1 MAADDFFSRWSRKN
15 EEARLARELEQAA
28 APLAAPAPDP
38 YEGRLPTLEDV
49 QQVAI
54 DADFSPF
61 LRQGVDESVKRS
73 ALKKLFTDPH
83 FNIMDGL
90 DIYIDDYSKS
100 DPIPPE
106 MMAMLRHAKDLF
118 NPPGLRDARVM
129 DMIEAAPAAEPE
141 PGPAVDAAPEPAAA
155 ESVDAGSEA
164 TGGAG
169 PDQQQAAAP
178 EREDVPDL
186 LEGNE
191 EGPEQQGMAAAS
203 QDLVDDATVPAVP
216 ATLQSP
222 QTPAPRVNE
231 ISENPGNPSR

>member
-15 EEARLARELEQAA
+15 EEARLARELDQAA
-28 APLAAPAPDP
+28 AQPAAPAPDP

-49 QQVAI
+49 QQVSI

-61 LRQGVDESVKRS
+61 LRKGVDESVQRS

-118 NPPGLRDARVM
+118 DPPGLRDERVM
-129 DMIEAAPAAEPE
+129 DMLEAAPAAEPE
-141 PGPAVDAAPEPAAA
+141 PAHEAGPALEAASEPA
-155 ESVDAGSEA
+155 SVDAGSETTA
-164 TGGAG
+164 GAG

-178 EREDVPDL
+178 VPMDEPDPFEDS
-186 LEGNE
+186 E
-191 EGPEQQGMAAAS
+191 EDPEQQRIAAGS
-203 QDLVDDATVPAVP
+203 QDVADDETVPAAP
-216 ATLQSP
+216 ASVQLPQS
-222 QTPAPRVNE
+222 PAPRVNE
-231 ISENPGNPSR
+231 NPENPPR